1 MKHLFALSRDERVP
15 ALLFTVVIFAFQ
27 YLIISKFWCLFA
39 DFGDTSFT
47 QFMRNF
53 HMSGFD
59 PITYDV
65 VTRWHQGYDMLR
77 HPLLALMMY
86 PLYLLNQLLWSLT
99 GSNCVQF
106 VVGVL
111 LSFCG
116 FYSLIFLRRIMCEVI
131 GIKHSYA
138 TLLTLFFLS
147 FAYIIITIIVPDHFC
162 LSLFCLLLTA
172 YAAGWKMKRGG
183 QFTPSEAVLLF
194 FVTAGITLSN
204 GAAVLLMILITNG
217 KRFFS
222 RHMLFPLGISVVLL
236 ALPVVASAV
245 VTHDGEGENIVEKQL
260 KWTGREVSRTAVTEE
275 NFFGESLLL
284 HRKHILGDVLRGRP
298 VIVPYDYW
306 LPYAALSVVQLLFI
320 VGLLIGIRRRFAWL
334 LTGVFFFNLLL
345 HIVFGFAIDEV
356 YIMAAHWCFVLPLAM
371 AYIFTQEKRWLTIP
385 SAAAICL
392 IGISFYAYNGC
403 LLYRYLTWPL
413 IK

>member
-1 MKHLFALSRDERVP
+1 MRQLFAIRRGERVP
-15 ALLFTVVIFAFQ
+15 ALLFACVIFFFQ

-65 VTRWHQGYDMLR
+65 VTRWHQGYDILR

-99 GSNCVQF
+99 GSNCVQL

-116 FYSLIFLRRIMCEVI
+116 FYSVIFLRRIMCEII
-131 GIKHSYA
+131 GIKQLYA
-138 TLLTLFFLS
+138 TLLSLFFLS

-162 LSLFCLLLTA
+162 FSLFCLLLTA
-172 YAAGWKMKRGG
+172 YAAGRKIKRGG
-183 QFTPSEAVLLF
+183 KFTPFEAVVLF
-194 FVTAGITLSN
+194 FLTAGITLSN

-217 KRFFS
+217 RSFFS
-222 RHMLFPLGISVVLL
+222 RYMLLPLGVSVLLL
-236 ALPVVASAV
+236 ALPVAAS
-245 VTHDGEGENIVEKQL
+245 TIFLHDGKEENIVEKQL
-260 KWTGREVSRTAVTEE
+260 KWTGRDVSRTAATEE
-275 NFFGESLLL
+275 NFFGESLIL

-298 VIVPYDYW
+298 VIVTYGSW
-306 LPYAALSVVQLLFI
+306 VPYAAVSVVQLLFL
-320 VGLLIGIRRRFAWL
+320 VGLFIGFRRRFAWL
-334 LTGVFFFNLLL
+334 LAGVFLFNVLL
-345 HIVFGFAIDEV
+345 HIGLGFAIDEV
-356 YIMAAHWCFVLPLAM
+356 YIMASHWCFVLPLAI
-371 AYIFTQEKRWLTIP
+371 AYIFTSEKRWLTIP
-385 SAAAICL
+385 SATATCL
-392 IGISFYAYNGC
+392 IGIGFFAYNGC